1 MIDTKEKYIDV
12 TNNWLNNNIKK
23 GKVKI
28 AKYYIYNNIKY
39 NIDNKYVILDYTLK
53 EKEVAIW
60 LANTFGGILYIL
72 PRINFLK
79 NIKTPDYIFKN
90 EKWDLKTLGK
100 EAISNTRAV
109 DNVIKKSKKQT
120 DNIIL
125 DITNTSINKE
135 NIINQVKR
143 VFTTSGR
150 EWLQKIMIIDN
161 YKLIKIYQRK

>member
-1 MIDTKEKYIDV
+1 MIDTKEKYIEI
-12 TNNWLNNNIKK
+12 TNNWINNKRKK

-39 NIDNKYVILDYTLK
+39 SIDSKYVILDYTLK

-60 LANTFGGILYIL
+60 LTNTFGGTLYIL
-72 PRINFLK
+72 PRINFPK

-90 EKWDLKTLGK
+90 EKWDLKALGK

-109 DNVIKKSKKQT
+109 DNIIKKSKNQT

-125 DITNTSINKE
+125 DITNTSIDKE
-135 NIINQVKR
+135 SIISQTKK